1 METKRA
7 LTEYEMISKVVRES
21 KDFKTYSEVKS
32 LGNTLEF
39 LSNGKELIEKDK
51 EVYIKGKLSLLMS
64 GIKLISLLNK
74 ALTHYYVVDDFC
86 KTLFGCVREHIID
99 TTEKD
104 LAEEMCD
111 VGLLFVPI
119 YTPLKDAFDKILP
132 RCGKM
137 DEWAKEL
144 MKKPVNEVKEEL
156 NLADIIANCTDVFVS
171 LMVEPDFSKAKE
183 VIDRILEENK

>member
-1 METKRA
+1 METKRE

-74 ALTHYYVVDDFC
+74 ELTHYYVVDDFC

-99 TTEKD
+99 TTKKD

-119 YTPLKDAFDKILP
+119 YTPLGDILDKIIP

-156 NLADIIANCTDVFVS
+156 NLADVIANCTDVFVS

>member
-1 METKRA
+1 MEFKRA

-39 LSNGKELIEKDK
+39 LSNGKELTKEDR

-74 ALTHYYVVDDFC
+74 SLTHYYVIDDFC

-99 TTEKD
+99 TTKKD

-119 YTPLKDAFDKILP
+119 YTPLKEAIEKVLP

-156 NLADIIANCTDVFVS
+156 KLADIIANCTDVFVS